1 MRLLKQLLPLLFTL
15 AFTAAAIFLP
25 PTLSKIRD
33 SVDFAGPIIEEAPLT
48 EAEAKPALADSLTI
62 IAKVHTEGSD
72 VLESSQYFSTAPNEG
87 LLESVKR
94 ELNALWGQVFFSE
107 ELSYYF
113 PEFLDF
119 TADSSYWNYSLVTC
133 TDSSKPFHSAS
144 YWRLS
149 WAGEDFSLEIHMET
163 ATEKIFALSIADYT
177 GSLFSLSPNSGN
189 DFTGF
194 EGNEPQTSPRPPLMF
209 FPFSPEEFFI
219 QFGDYLALPLSAPV
233 FDTEWSAYYAPA
245 QGQEYSFLLQEGG
258 AEEYPH
264 MELILLIL

>member
-48 EAEAKPALADSLTI
+48 EAEAKPALADSLTL

-72 VLESSQYFSTAPNEG
+72 VLESNQYFSTAPNEG

-133 TDSSKPFHSAS
+133 TDSSRPFYSAS
-144 YWRLS
+144 FWSLRWS
-149 WAGEDFSLEIHMET
+149 GEDFSLEIHMET
-163 ATEKIFALSIADYT
+163 ATEKIFTLSIEDNT
-177 GSLFSLSPNSGN
+177 GSLFSLFSHSGS
-189 DFTGF
+189 DFMDY
-194 EGNEPQTSPRPPLMF
+194 EGSFQEPPLIF
-209 FPFSPEEFFI
+209 FPFSPEEFFG
-219 QFGDYLALPLSAPV
+219 QLGDYLGLPLSVPV
-233 FDTEWSAYYAPA
+233 FDDWRNAYCASA
-245 QGQEYSFLLQEGG
+245 QGQAYSFLLQEEMQG
-258 AEEYPH
+258 EYSH
-264 MELILLIL
+264 IDFILLTP